1 MSEDLTDY
9 LIGIGIRVKYMHS
22 EVDSLERITLLRS
35 LRLGEYDALIGVN
48 LLREGL
54 DLPEVSL
61 VAILD
66 ADKEGFLRSEK
77 SLMQTAGRTA
87 RNSNGLVIMY
97 ADKITDSMD
106 KVIKETTRRRII
118 QTEYNEKHGIEP
130 TTILKTYEEI
140 MSATIVADNKTKYD
154 ERKGKKVP
162 ERKKSSLSII
172 TDPVQN
178 KINKEQRKELID
190 QLRKEMVNA
199 AKDLEF
205 ERAAELR
212 DEITRLET

>member
-1 MSEDLTDY
+1 
-9 LIGIGIRVKYMHS
+9 
-22 EVDSLERITLLRS
+22 
-35 LRLGEYDALIGVN
+35 
-48 LLREGL
+48 
-54 DLPEVSL
+54 
-61 VAILD
+61 
-66 ADKEGFLRSEK
+66 
-77 SLMQTAGRTA
+77 MQTAGRTA

-154 ERKGKKVP
+154 ERKGKKAP